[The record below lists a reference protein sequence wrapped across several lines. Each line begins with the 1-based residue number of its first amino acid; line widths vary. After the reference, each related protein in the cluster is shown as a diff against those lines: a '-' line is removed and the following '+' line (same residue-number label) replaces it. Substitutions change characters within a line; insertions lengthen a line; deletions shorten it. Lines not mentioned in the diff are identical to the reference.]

1 MRNCT
6 HMAAVIVTRRRHR
19 NDERRLRERIFH
31 PCVNIFG
38 MNEETIIKTYR
49 LSSIAILELLEEL
62 RVDLEPAMRR
72 SHAMPTK
79 TKLLAS

>member
-1 MRNCT
+1 
-6 HMAAVIVTRRRHR
+6 MAAVIVARRRHR

-49 LSSIAILELLEEL
+49 LSSTAIFELLEEL